1 MVSLDVVEMKVMVGD
16 GVLSQFLA
24 LLLKVKLPTP
34 YDELVSDI
42 PNQWNNT
49 VQGQYK
55 EFWTLKFYNLFFH

>member
-16 GVLSQFLA
+16 GVFSQFLA

-34 YDELVSDI
+34 NDELVSDI
-42 PNQWNNT
+42 PNQCNNT

-55 EFWTLKFYNLFFH
+55 EF